1 MILSSERDVVL
12 TLGHKIIDRTRHGMR
27 VFPSS
32 LVATVMLQCRNG
44 LPLDELVRRVEWLRH
59 EIVTRGGTV
68 HWITGEDNNAGG
80 HCVVGGE
87 RRRALCGGR

>member
-12 TLGHKIIDRTRHGMR
+12 TLGHKVIDRTRHGMR

-44 LPLDELVRRVEWLRH
+44 LPLEELVRRVEWLRH

-68 HWITGEDNNAGG
+68 HWITGEG
-80 HCVVGGE
+80 
-87 RRRALCGGR
+87 ALCGGQ